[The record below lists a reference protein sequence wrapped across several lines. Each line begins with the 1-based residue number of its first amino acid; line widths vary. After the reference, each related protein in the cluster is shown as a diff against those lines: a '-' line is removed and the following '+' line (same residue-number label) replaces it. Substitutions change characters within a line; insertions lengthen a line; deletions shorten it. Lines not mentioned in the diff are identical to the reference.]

1 MANYEE
7 RDKKQETR
15 IKNQDENSKINDFES
30 SLVYNWFFVLK
41 NEM

>member
-30 SLVYNWFFVLK
+30 SLDCNWFFVIK
-41 NEM
+41 NDM

>member
-15 IKNQDENSKINDFES
+15 FKNQDENSKIYVFES
-30 SLVYNWFFVLK
+30 SLVNNWFFVLK
-41 NEM
+41 IDM